1 MQRMIT
7 SLMALAI
14 GVGVMASTAHA
25 QFNTPFKGK
34 QFKGNLMTGYGP
46 CSVPDTVTDDAVSA
60 CATVVRT
67 DNGCGYG
74 GGQGKIQIKGQTVGN
89 YDARLK
95 LTSLDAACEG
105 QTLSF
110 FATVR
115 RTGRFCGGNVCTVVD
130 STKQFGSCTVM
141 HNVCKFGG
149 QFTFPG
155 GQGTGQTEFLDVYVM
170 HGLNRAFTVGLVH
183 NQ

>member
-1 MQRMIT
+1 MHRFIT

-14 GVGVMASTAHA
+14 GVGVMASSAHA
-25 QFNTPFKGK
+25 QFNVPFKGK
-34 QFKGNLMTGYGP
+34 QFKGNLMVGYAA
-46 CSVPDTVTDDAVSA
+46 CTAPDTVTDDAHPA
-60 CATVVRT
+60 CTTVVRT
-67 DNGCGYG
+67 DTGCGYG

-105 QTLSF
+105 QTLNF
-110 FATVR
+110 FANVR
-115 RTGRFCGGNVCTVVD
+115 RTGRFCGGNVCTVTD
-130 STKQFGSCTVM
+130 STHQFGSCVVL

-155 GQGTGQTEFLDVYVM
+155 GPGTGETELLDVFVN
-170 HGLNRAFTVGLVH
+170 HGANRAFTIGLVH
-183 NQ
+183 NP

>member
-1 MQRMIT
+1 MIT
-7 SLMALAI
+7 GLMALAI

-34 QFKGNLMTGYGP
+34 QYKGNLMIGYGP
-46 CSVPDTVTDDAVSA
+46 CTVPDTATDDLVQA
-60 CATVVRT
+60 CTTVVRT
-67 DNGCGYG
+67 DTGCGYG

-105 QTLSF
+105 QTLTF
-110 FATVR
+110 FANVR

-130 STKQFGSCTVM
+130 SIKQFGSCVVTRS
-141 HNVCKFGG
+141 VCKFGG
-149 QFTFPG
+149 QFSFPG
-155 GQGTGQTEFLDVYVM
+155 GSGTGETEFLDVYVM
-170 HGLNRAFTVGLVH
+170 HGANRSFTIGLVH